1 MACWEGAHGRQKD
14 SVIQRPGLHWR
25 CYGIGGSTRT
35 WAQEMKALVDSE
47 WPELV
52 WSSGGM
58 QTHAQS
64 SPTGNEQ
71 DGEGGRP
78 RHCAQPRRNAMLE
91 GTQAMLLI

>member
-1 MACWEGAHGRQKD
+1 MLGGRSWKTKRQCDSAAGPPLAFLWHQWEHG
-14 SVIQRPGLHWR
+14 
-25 CYGIGGSTRT
+25 T